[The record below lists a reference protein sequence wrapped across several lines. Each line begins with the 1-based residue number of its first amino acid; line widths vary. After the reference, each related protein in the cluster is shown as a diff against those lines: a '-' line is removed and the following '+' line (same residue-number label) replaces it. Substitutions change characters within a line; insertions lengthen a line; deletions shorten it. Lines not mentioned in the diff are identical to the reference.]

1 MFAFVFFFN
10 KSSINQKFISMEDWI
25 HNFSSFLFLCAP
37 VCLNVCVC
45 VCMCVFMCQYVKLC
59 VLFDSIFFSLL
70 NLFWVQ
76 IWIHQTSDLILLRI
90 FFNRIVV
97 VVGSTLMNH
106 HVVVERATTLQP
118 AVTACSCCIDS
129 CIWCCHLVLV
139 AKRPRATCQ
148 RLPKWLIIH

>member
-1 MFAFVFFFN
+1 MFPFVFFSIKVQLT
-10 KSSINQKFISMEDWI
+10 KSLFQWKIEFIIFPHFFFM
-25 HNFSSFLFLCAP
+25 CAC
-37 VCLNVCVC
+37 VLECMCFCVHVCV
-45 VCMCVFMCQYVKLC
+45 
-59 VLFDSIFFSLL
+59 FDSIFFSLL
-70 NLFWVQ
+70 NLFLDQ

-139 AKRPRATCQ
+139 AKRPCATCQ